1 MKQHIPQNAYF
12 MRKTQKT
19 GFSLREWRKISFL
32 RFSRK
37 VSTLGYMLLHN
48 TNINVAIAHI
58 LLYRKSLYDLQ
69 KPIYKKS
76 SGRVNHKN
84 GRGQKR
90 AWPRETKLATSP
102 VLFNKVWNTISRWE
116 ILFNIQGQRISNSSL
131 TTISRLFI
139 IWPHR
144 DSTLSYYRYSL
155 IIWR

>member
-1 MKQHIPQNAYF
+1 
-12 MRKTQKT
+12 MRYAKKGAAQKT
-19 GFSLREWRKISFL
+19 CFAGSEQFRVFLVFIETMSNHIQQRLACYEATYTLNCLLLEKIAEYRFFHREWRKISFL

-48 TNINVAIAHI
+48 ANINVAIAHI

-102 VLFNKVWNTISRWE
+102 VLFNKV
-116 ILFNIQGQRISNSSL
+116 
-131 TTISRLFI
+131 
-139 IWPHR
+139 
-144 DSTLSYYRYSL
+144 
-155 IIWR
+155 